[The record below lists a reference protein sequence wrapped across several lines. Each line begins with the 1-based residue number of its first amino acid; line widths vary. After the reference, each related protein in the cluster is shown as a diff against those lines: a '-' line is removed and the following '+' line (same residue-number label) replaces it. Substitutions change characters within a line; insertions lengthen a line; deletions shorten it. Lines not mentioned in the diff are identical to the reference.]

1 MFRLFLIWTWYLGIT
16 EVLNAAYRIH
26 DRWIQVTWVLDI
38 IKVVG
43 ECWSQQFEM
52 SFLQEFLISGK
63 RQFVKSFD

>member
-1 MFRLFLIWTWYLGIT
+1 MLPIVDIPFWSF
-16 EVLNAAYRIH
+16 H